1 MPIFNLSTMETERYS
16 VFRQAIAEQ
25 LAGLTIASDSLSLIT
40 AQPHPSHPG
49 MNIYARNKDGSIA
62 YRLCAI
68 DSELSLFSADGTK
81 YWGK

>member
-1 MPIFNLSTMETERYS
+1 MNFAALLMGKRPSY
-16 VFRQAIAEQ
+16 
-25 LAGLTIASDSLSLIT
+25 AGSSDSLSRIT
-40 AQPHPSHPG
+40 AEPHPSHPG

-81 YWGK
+81 YWAK

>member
-1 MPIFNLSTMETERYS
+1 MERRGVRGVFCKLPRDLLSR
-16 VFRQAIAEQ
+16 
-25 LAGLTIASDSLSLIT
+25 IT
-40 AQPHPSHPG
+40 AEPHPSHPG

-81 YWGK
+81 YWAK